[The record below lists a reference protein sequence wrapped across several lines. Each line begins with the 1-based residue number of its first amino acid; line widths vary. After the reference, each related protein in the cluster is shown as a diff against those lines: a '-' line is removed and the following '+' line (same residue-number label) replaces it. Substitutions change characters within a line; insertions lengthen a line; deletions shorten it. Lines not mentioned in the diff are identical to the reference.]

1 MLIEICL
8 RTTKK
13 TYFLLSFVLF
23 LNHLQ
28 AQNQSFGGG
37 IGINS
42 IYCNGANLQEN
53 RNSRLGSEGGNPKSF
68 SKPQVSLNVDYNF
81 PTELS
86 KKWGFIGK
94 IYNPIFSH
102 AHFQLK
108 GQAMFN
114 QFRIDVNNNNSIL
127 SFGSS
132 LLYFPV
138 TLNKHKD
145 FNFFFETGYKAALNN
160 AIYDP
165 FHCAVL
171 GIGARHN
178 LGNDW
183 ILQTNFNYTVA
194 FSDYI
199 DQYGV
204 KGFTTEK
211 REGFAMFNVSLLKSI
226 FNKTEKRRL
235 DRAKDSL
242 AMAYTLTKQVSEKGQ
257 KLSAKVKSLED
268 ALLPLLEKTK
278 KDKDLSYKIFE
289 SGYEIGEKAIALRIN
304 LKKGSDFESAE
315 RDLDNLK
322 TIISNLNISRLVDY
336 DWSNDGQVFEQDI
349 AKKVQESQNDI
360 QDMKQNLNQSFN
372 YLPFL
377 KELEQDVQHFK
388 VKEVGDA
395 RMMLIGI
402 EQAVVTTQKEYNEAR
417 SNVKEIQ
424 VSFDKGEKNIK
435 NALEE
440 IEKTEKKITDL
451 RKEEN
456 TPKTISPKKRAKN

>member
-8 RTTKK
+8 RTSKK
-13 TYFLLSFVLF
+13 TYFLLAFVLF
-23 LNHLQ
+23 LNHLH

-37 IGINS
+37 IGINF
-42 IYCNGANLQEN
+42 IYCNGANLQEY
-53 RNSRLGSEGGNPKSF
+53 RNSRLGSEGSNPKSF

-86 KKWGFIGK
+86 EKWGLIGK

-127 SFGSS
+127 SFGGS

-138 TLNKHKD
+138 TLNKNKD

-160 AIYDP
+160 AVYDP
-165 FHCAVL
+165 FHCTVL
-171 GIGARHN
+171 GIGARHS

-204 KGFTTEK
+204 KGFTTEN

-226 FNKTEKRRL
+226 FNKTEKRGL

-242 AMAYTLTKQVSEKGQ
+242 GMAHTLALQVTGKGQ
-257 KLSAKVKSLED
+257 KLAEKVKSIED
-268 ALLPLLEKTK
+268 ALRPLLEKTQ

-289 SGYEIGEKAIALRIN
+289 TGYEIGEKAIVIRIN
-304 LKKGSDFESAE
+304 LKKGKELNIAE
-315 RDLDNLK
+315 RNIDSLK
-322 TIISNLNISRLVDY
+322 TLISTLNISRLVDY
-336 DWSNDGQVFEQDI
+336 DWANDGHVFEQEI
-349 AKKVQESQNDI
+349 ARKIQESQNDI
-360 QDMKQNLNQSFN
+360 QDMKQNLKLSYG
-372 YLPFL
+372 YLPKL
-377 KELEQDVQHFK
+377 KELEQDVQRFK
-388 VKEVGDA
+388 VKEAGDA
-395 RMMLIGI
+395 RMIVI
-402 EQAVVTTQKEYNEAR
+402 EVEQAIVTTQKEYNEVHN
-417 SNVKEIQ
+417 NVKEIQ
-424 VSFDKGEKNIK
+424 SSFDKGEKNMK

-440 IEKTEKKITDL
+440 IEKTEKKIADL

-456 TPKTISPKKRAKN
+456 TPKTISPKKRVKN